1 MNMQARP
8 PMEDM
13 LMSRR
18 ETPGTGTGGAQALVN
33 QMGQKPN
40 MALPNSQVQ
49 TGMPQMPNSQ
59 QLVTGKDG
67 KKYQVVID
75 PKVGLQTFIP
85 YREPRGAQQPNPT
98 GIMGGQLSASQP
110 GIMGSPSQGMQR
122 SGMQQGQPQGQGRN
136 ELMSKLKGMLS
147 ARG

>member
-8 PMEDM
+8 PIEDM

-18 ETPGTGTGGAQALVN
+18 EAPGTGAGGAQALVN

-40 MALPNSQVQ
+40 MALPNSTPQ
-49 TGMPQMPNSQ
+49 TGMPEMPNSQ

-85 YREPRGAQQPNPT
+85 YREP
-98 GIMGGQLSASQP
+98 
-110 GIMGSPSQGMQR
+110 QGMQQ
-122 SGMQQGQPQGQGRN
+122 GMQQRQMAQMNQPQSQMQGQPQGGEMMN
-136 ELMSKLKGMLS
+136 KLRGLLA

>member
-8 PMEDM
+8 PIENM

-18 ETPGTGTGGAQALVN
+18 EAPGTGAGGAQALVN

-40 MALPNSQVQ
+40 MALPNSTPQS
-49 TGMPQMPNSQ
+49 GMPQMPNSQ
-59 QLVTGKDG
+59 QLVTGKD
-67 KKYQVVID
+67 KYQVVID

-85 YREPRGAQQPNPT
+85 YREPQQQRQAMPQGMAQGMPQGMP
-98 GIMGGQLSASQP
+98 
-110 GIMGSPSQGMQR
+110 QGMQR
-122 SGMQQGQPQGQGRN
+122 PSMQQGQLQGGEMMN
-136 ELMSKLKGMLS
+136 KLRGLLA

>member
-8 PMEDM
+8 PIEDM

-18 ETPGTGTGGAQALVN
+18 ETPGTGAGGAQALVN

-40 MALPNSQVQ
+40 MALPNSTPQS
-49 TGMPQMPNSQ
+49 GMPQMPNSQ

-85 YREPRGAQQPNPT
+85 YREPQPQ
-98 GIMGGQLSASQP
+98 GMQ
-110 GIMGSPSQGMQR
+110 QGMQR
-122 SGMQQGQPQGQGRN
+122 PSMQQGQPQGGEMMN
-136 ELMSKLKGMLS
+136 KLRGLLA

>member
-8 PMEDM
+8 PIENM

-18 ETPGTGTGGAQALVN
+18 EAPGTGAGGAQALVN

-40 MALPNSQVQ
+40 MALPNSTPQS
-49 TGMPQMPNSQ
+49 GMPQMPNSQ

-85 YREPRGAQQPNPT
+85 YREPQQQRQAMPQGMAQGMQ
-98 GIMGGQLSASQP
+98 
-110 GIMGSPSQGMQR
+110 QGMQR
-122 SGMQQGQPQGQGRN
+122 PGMQQGQPQGGEMMN
-136 ELMSKLKGMLS
+136 KLRGLLA

>member
-1 MNMQARP
+1 MNMQTRP
-8 PMEDM
+8 PVEDM

-33 QMGQKPN
+33 QMGPRPN

-49 TGMPQMPNSQ
+49 TGMPQMPNSR

-75 PKVGLQTFIP
+75 RKTGLQTFIP
-85 YREPRGAQQPNPT
+85 YREPQRPAAP
-98 GIMGGQLSASQP
+98 
-110 GIMGSPSQGMQR
+110 QGMPGAMPR
-122 SGMQQGQPQGQGRN
+122 MAQGQPGGAPQGGG
-136 ELMSKLKGMLS
+136 ELMNRLKGLLS

>member
-1 MNMQARP
+1 MNMQTRP
-8 PMEDM
+8 PVEDM

-33 QMGQKPN
+33 QMGQRPN

-49 TGMPQMPNSQ
+49 TGMPQMPNSR

-67 KKYQVVID
+67 AKYQVVID
-75 PKVGLQTFIP
+75 PKTGLQTFIP
-85 YREPRGAQQPNPT
+85 YREPQRQAAPQGMP
-98 GIMGGQLSASQP
+98 GQAMPQGMP
-110 GIMGSPSQGMQR
+110 QGMQR
-122 SGMQQGQPQGQGRN
+122 PGMQQGQPQGGEMMN
-136 ELMSKLKGMLS
+136 KLRGLLA

>member
-1 MNMQARP
+1 MNMQTRP
-8 PMEDM
+8 PVEDM

-33 QMGQKPN
+33 QMGQRPN

-49 TGMPQMPNSQ
+49 TGMPQMPNSR

-75 PKVGLQTFIP
+75 PKTGLQTFIP
-85 YREPRGAQQPNPT
+85 YREP
-98 GIMGGQLSASQP
+98 
-110 GIMGSPSQGMQR
+110 QGMQQ
-122 SGMQQGQPQGQGRN
+122 GMPRQAMPGRMGRVAQMGQQQGQPQGGEMMN
-136 ELMSKLKGMLS
+136 KLRGLLA

>member
-8 PMEDM
+8 PIEDM

-18 ETPGTGTGGAQALVN
+18 ETPGTGAGGAQALVN

-40 MALPNSQVQ
+40 MALPNSTPQ

-85 YREPRGAQQPNPT
+85 YREP
-98 GIMGGQLSASQP
+98 
-110 GIMGSPSQGMQR
+110 QGMQQ
-122 SGMQQGQPQGQGRN
+122 GMPGQAMPGRMGRVEQMGQQQGQPQGGEMMN
-136 ELMSKLKGMLS
+136 KLRGLLA

>member
-8 PMEDM
+8 PIEDM

-18 ETPGTGTGGAQALVN
+18 ETPGTGAGGAQALVN

-40 MALPNSQVQ
+40 MALPNSTPQS
-49 TGMPQMPNSQ
+49 GMPQMPNSQ

-85 YREPRGAQQPNPT
+85 YREP
-98 GIMGGQLSASQP
+98 
-110 GIMGSPSQGMQR
+110 QGMQQ
-122 SGMQQGQPQGQGRN
+122 GMPGQAMPGRMGRVEQMGQQQGQPQGGEMMN
-136 ELMSKLKGMLS
+136 KLRGLLA

>member
-1 MNMQARP
+1 MNMQARSP
-8 PMEDM
+8 IEDM

-18 ETPGTGTGGAQALVN
+18 ETPGTGAGGARALVN
-33 QMGQKPN
+33 QMGQRPN
-40 MALPNSQVQ
+40 MALPHSTPQ

-59 QLVTGKDG
+59 QVVTGKDG

-85 YREPRGAQQPNPT
+85 YREPQRQAAP
-98 GIMGGQLSASQP
+98 
-110 GIMGSPSQGMQR
+110 QGMPQQ
-122 SGMQQGQPQGQGRN
+122 GMPQGQPQGQQQGQPQGGEMMN
-136 ELMSKLKGMLS
+136 KLRGLLA

>member
-1 MNMQARP
+1 MNMQTRP
-8 PMEDM
+8 PVEDM

-33 QMGQKPN
+33 QMGPRPN
-40 MALPNSQVQ
+40 MALPNSTPQ
-49 TGMPQMPNSQ
+49 TGMPQMPNSR

-75 PKVGLQTFIP
+75 PKTGLQTFIP
-85 YREPRGAQQPNPT
+85 YREPQRQAAP
-98 GIMGGQLSASQP
+98 
-110 GIMGSPSQGMQR
+110 QGMPGAMPQR
-122 SGMQQGQPQGQGRN
+122 PQMGQGQPGGAPQGGG
-136 ELMSKLKGMLS
+136 ELMNRLKGLLS

>member
-1 MNMQARP
+1 MNMQTRP
-8 PMEDM
+8 PVEDM

-33 QMGQKPN
+33 QMGQRPN
-40 MALPNSQVQ
+40 MALPNSTPQ
-49 TGMPQMPNSQ
+49 TGMPQMPNSR

-75 PKVGLQTFIP
+75 PKTGLQTFIP
-85 YREPRGAQQPNPT
+85 YREPQQQRQAAPQGMP
-98 GIMGGQLSASQP
+98 GQAMPQGMP
-110 GIMGSPSQGMQR
+110 QGMQR
-122 SGMQQGQPQGQGRN
+122 PGMQQGQPQGGEMMN
-136 ELMSKLKGMLS
+136 KLRGLLA

>member
-8 PMEDM
+8 PIENM

-18 ETPGTGTGGAQALVN
+18 EAPGTGAGGAQALVN

-40 MALPNSQVQ
+40 MALPNSTPQS
-49 TGMPQMPNSQ
+49 GMPQMPNSQ

-85 YREPRGAQQPNPT
+85 YREP
-98 GIMGGQLSASQP
+98 
-110 GIMGSPSQGMQR
+110 QGMQQ
-122 SGMQQGQPQGQGRN
+122 GMQQRQMAQINQPQSQMQGQPQGGEMMN
-136 ELMSKLKGMLS
+136 KLRGLLA

>member
-8 PMEDM
+8 PIEDM

-18 ETPGTGTGGAQALVN
+18 ETPGTGAGGAQALVN

-40 MALPNSQVQ
+40 MALPNSTPQS
-49 TGMPQMPNSQ
+49 GMPQMPNSQ

-85 YREPRGAQQPNPT
+85 YREP
-98 GIMGGQLSASQP
+98 
-110 GIMGSPSQGMQR
+110 QGMQQ
-122 SGMQQGQPQGQGRN
+122 GMPGQAMPGRMGRVAQMGQQQGQPQGGEMMN
-136 ELMSKLKGMLS
+136 KLRGLLA

>member
-8 PMEDM
+8 PIENM

-18 ETPGTGTGGAQALVN
+18 ETPGTGAGGAQALVN

-40 MALPNSQVQ
+40 MALPNSTPQS
-49 TGMPQMPNSQ
+49 GMPQMPNSQ

-85 YREPRGAQQPNPT
+85 YREPQQQRQAMPQGMAQGMPQ
-98 GIMGGQLSASQP
+98 GMQ
-110 GIMGSPSQGMQR
+110 QGMQR
-122 SGMQQGQPQGQGRN
+122 PSMQQGQPQGGEMMN
-136 ELMSKLKGMLS
+136 KLRGLLA

>member
-18 ETPGTGTGGAQALVN
+18 EAPGTGTGGAQALVN

-85 YREPRGAQQPNPT
+85 YREPRGAQQPNP
-98 GIMGGQLSASQP
+98 MGGQGMPPASQP
-110 GIMGSPSQGMQR
+110 PMMNGQPQGMQR
-122 SGMQQGQPQGQGRN
+122 PGMQQGQPQGQGRN
-136 ELMSKLKGMLS
+136 ELMNKLKGMLS

>member
-8 PMEDM
+8 PIEDM

-18 ETPGTGTGGAQALVN
+18 ETPGTGAGGAQALVN

-40 MALPNSQVQ
+40 MALPNSTPQS
-49 TGMPQMPNSQ
+49 GMPQMPNSQ

-67 KKYQVVID
+67 QKYQVVID

-85 YREPRGAQQPNPT
+85 YREPK
-98 GIMGGQLSASQP
+98 GQAMP
-110 GIMGSPSQGMQR
+110 QGMPGQAMPGR
-122 SGMQQGQPQGQGRN
+122 MGRVEQMGQQQGQPQGGEMMN
-136 ELMSKLKGMLS
+136 KLRGLLA

>member
-1 MNMQARP
+1 MNMQTRP
-8 PMEDM
+8 PVEDM

-33 QMGQKPN
+33 QMGQRPN

-49 TGMPQMPNSQ
+49 TGMPQMPNSR

-75 PKVGLQTFIP
+75 PKTGLQTFIP
-85 YREPRGAQQPNPT
+85 YREPQQQRQAAPQGMP
-98 GIMGGQLSASQP
+98 GQAMP
-110 GIMGSPSQGMQR
+110 QGMQR
-122 SGMQQGQPQGQGRN
+122 PGMQQGQPQGGEMMN
-136 ELMSKLKGMLS
+136 KLRGLLA

>member
-8 PMEDM
+8 PIEDM
-13 LMSRR
+13 LMARR
-18 ETPGTGTGGAQALVN
+18 ETPGTGAGGAQALVN
-33 QMGQKPN
+33 QMGQRPN
-40 MALPNSQVQ
+40 MALPTSTPQ

-67 KKYQVVID
+67 KKYQIVID

-85 YREPRGAQQPNPT
+85 HREPQGMQ
-98 GIMGGQLSASQP
+98 
-110 GIMGSPSQGMQR
+110 QGMQR
-122 SGMQQGQPQGQGRN
+122 GRMGRMGRMAQMGQPQGQQQGGEMMNR
-136 ELMSKLKGMLS
+136 LRGLLA

>member
-8 PMEDM
+8 PIENM

-18 ETPGTGTGGAQALVN
+18 EAPGTGAGGAQALVN

-40 MALPNSQVQ
+40 MALPNSTPQS
-49 TGMPQMPNSQ
+49 GMPQMPNSQ

-85 YREPRGAQQPNPT
+85 YREP
-98 GIMGGQLSASQP
+98 
-110 GIMGSPSQGMQR
+110 QGMQQR
-122 SGMQQGQPQGQGRN
+122 QMAQINQPQSQMQGQPQGGEMMN
-136 ELMSKLKGMLS
+136 KLRGLLA

>member
-8 PMEDM
+8 PIENM

-18 ETPGTGTGGAQALVN
+18 EAPGTGAGGAQALVN

-40 MALPNSQVQ
+40 MALPNSTPQS
-49 TGMPQMPNSQ
+49 GMPQMPNSQ

-67 KKYQVVID
+67 KQYQVVID

-85 YREPRGAQQPNPT
+85 YREP
-98 GIMGGQLSASQP
+98 
-110 GIMGSPSQGMQR
+110 QGMQQR
-122 SGMQQGQPQGQGRN
+122 QMAQINQPQSQMQGQPQGGEMMN
-136 ELMSKLKGMLS
+136 KLRGLLA

>member
-1 MNMQARP
+1 VNMQTRP
-8 PMEDM
+8 PVEDM

-18 ETPGTGTGGAQALVN
+18 ETPGTGTGGARALVN
-33 QMGQKPN
+33 QMGQRPN
-40 MALPNSQVQ
+40 MALPNSTPQ

-85 YREPRGAQQPNPT
+85 YREPQQQRQAAP
-98 GIMGGQLSASQP
+98 
-110 GIMGSPSQGMQR
+110 QGMPGQAMPGR
-122 SGMQQGQPQGQGRN
+122 MDRVQQMGQQQGQPQGGEMMN
-136 ELMSKLKGMLS
+136 KLRGLLA

>member
-8 PMEDM
+8 PIENM

-33 QMGQKPN
+33 QMGQRPN
-40 MALPNSQVQ
+40 MALPNSTPQ
-49 TGMPQMPNSQ
+49 TGMPEMPNSR

-67 KKYQVVID
+67 AKYQVVID
-75 PKVGLQTFIP
+75 PKTGLQTFIP
-85 YREPRGAQQPNPT
+85 YREPQQQRQAAP
-98 GIMGGQLSASQP
+98 
-110 GIMGSPSQGMQR
+110 QGMPGQAMPGR
-122 SGMQQGQPQGQGRN
+122 MGRVEQMGQQQGQPQGGEMMN
-136 ELMSKLKGMLS
+136 KLRGLLA

>member
-1 MNMQARP
+1 MQTRP
-8 PMEDM
+8 PVEDM

-18 ETPGTGTGGAQALVN
+18 ETPGTGTGGARALVN
-33 QMGQKPN
+33 QMGQRPN
-40 MALPNSQVQ
+40 MALPNSTPQ

-85 YREPRGAQQPNPT
+85 YREPQQQRQAAP
-98 GIMGGQLSASQP
+98 
-110 GIMGSPSQGMQR
+110 QGMPGQAMPGR
-122 SGMQQGQPQGQGRN
+122 MDRVQQMGQQQGQSGGPPQGGG
-136 ELMSKLKGMLS
+136 ELMNRLKGLLS